1 MPLAFLRAMAAGV
14 AQPAG
19 NFLPQLMTT
28 HNCPPG
34 WNPKSYAHWLRG
46 ERQAAINIALAELS
60 KPGARI
66 PVAPFLQSA
75 YYIYLC
81 GDPRGAA
88 HLLTKAREQH
98 PRDRQ
103 VLLNLAVCLSRSA
116 QPAPALDSLQELLQL
131 DPGNIVAHDSLCAVL
146 HQLGRNDEA
155 AAAGTRALELKDRA
169 NGAAPGRWK
178 LPDTSPESWAGAPGK
193 QNVIAFSLWG
203 AAPRYLR
210 GAIDNALAAARV
222 YPDWT
227 LRYFVDDTVP
237 ANVLGALQE
246 LGVDI
251 RVEAARQ
258 NIKQRL
264 GWRFKVADDPK
275 VGRFL
280 VRDIDSV
287 INLREKAAVDAWMAS
302 DRWFHSMRDWW
313 THTDLLLA
321 GMWGGVAGILPPLWP
336 MLQAYTPIEVETP
349 NIDQWFLRDKVWRY
363 VRQSCVVHDRCF
375 TATDAQPWP
384 VPPGHGHVGEDEFTA
399 GRQAQEERLAA
410 WLARLP
416 ALQLQLQPQQQGA

>member
-1 MPLAFLRAMAAGV
+1 
-14 AQPAG
+14 
-19 NFLPQLMTT
+19 MTT
-28 HNCPPG
+28 DNCPDG
-34 WNPKSYAHWLRG
+34 WNPKAHAHWRSG
-46 ERQAAINIALAELS
+46 ERQAAINIALAEIN
-60 KPGARI
+60 KPNARK
-66 PVAPFLQSA
+66 PSAPFLQSA

-88 HLLTKAREQH
+88 HLLGKAREQH
-98 PRDRQ
+98 PRDLQ

-116 QPAPALDSLQELLQL
+116 QPEPALDPLHELLRL
-131 DPGNIVAHDSLCAVL
+131 DPGNIVAHDSMCAVMF
-146 HQLGRNDEA
+146 QLGRHDEA
-155 AAAGTRALELKDRA
+155 AAAGNQALELKDRA
-169 NGAAPGRWK
+169 NSAAPAHWK
-178 LPDTSPESWAGAPGK
+178 LPDTSPQAWAGAPGK

-210 GAIDNALAAARV
+210 GAIDNALAAARI
-222 YPDWT
+222 YPGWT

-237 ANVLGALQE
+237 TDVVDALKG

-251 RVEAARQ
+251 RLEASGQ

-264 GWRFKVADDPK
+264 GWRFKAADDPQ

-302 DRWFHSMRDWW
+302 DRWFHSMHDWW

-321 GMWGGVAGILPPLWP
+321 GMWGGIAGVMPPLWP
-336 MLQAYTPIEVETP
+336 MLQAYTPVALETP

-363 VRQSCVVHDRCF
+363 VRRSCLVHDRCF
-375 TATDAQPWP
+375 SANGSQPWP
-384 VPPGHGHVGEDEFTA
+384 VPPGDDHVGQDVFTA
-399 GRQAQEERLAA
+399 GRLAQEERLGA
-410 WLARLP
+410 WLTQLP
-416 ALQLQLQPQQQGA
+416 ALQLRQK